1 MGRTGARVEQHLA
14 WEHQQ
19 EGYLRVFDDLVGHV
33 ADTAPLAD
41 AGPDGVRRRGAYQQP
56 DGKVL
61 VAAMVDRIAHRGPD
75 AGAVV
80 ELVDPD
86 TAVVLGHRRLSI
98 IDLSSAADQP
108 FAKGASPSPTTV
120 SSTTTAS

>member
-1 MGRTGARVEQHLA
+1 MCG
-14 WEHQQ
+14 
-19 EGYLRVFDDLVGHV
+19 V
-33 ADTAPLAD
+33 A
-41 AGPDGVRRRGAYQQP
+41 GAYQQP

-61 VAAMVDRIAHRGPD
+61 VTAMVDRIAHRGPD

-108 FAKGASPSPTTV
+108 FAKGGLTLTYNLSLIHI
-120 SSTTTAS
+120 